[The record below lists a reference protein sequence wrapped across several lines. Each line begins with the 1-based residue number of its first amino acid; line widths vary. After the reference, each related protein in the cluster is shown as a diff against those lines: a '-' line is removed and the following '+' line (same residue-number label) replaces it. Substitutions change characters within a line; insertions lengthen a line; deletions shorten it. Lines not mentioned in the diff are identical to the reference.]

1 MQRAIDRRTFIGA
14 SAACLLLAAGA
25 SRAQS
30 ERRGMRRI
38 AFLGAADERGYASRI
53 AALRA
58 GLNEL
63 GYVEGRNLEITFRWA
78 EGRYERLPAL
88 AAELARLDVEV
99 IVTHA
104 IPPTLAAKAATTT
117 IPIVMTNVGDAVAN
131 GIVTNLARP
140 EGNIT
145 GDTFFG
151 PELAAKRLE
160 LLREAL
166 PRARRIGILLNPD
179 NPGNRRSLPALEDAA
194 ASLGVTPVRVEA
206 RGAEAV
212 ADAIDAVA
220 APRLDALLV
229 LEDVR
234 FIAGVRRIADTV
246 TARRLPVIGFTELA
260 VAGGLIGYGADFL
273 ALYRRAAT
281 FVDRILK
288 GARPADLPVERPT
301 QFTLVYNAK
310 AAQTLGIAL
319 PASFLVRAEVV

>member
-1 MQRAIDRRTFIGA
+1 MLFA
-14 SAACLLLAAGA
+14 SRA
-25 SRAQS
+25 SRAQR
-30 ERRGMRRI
+30 ERPGVRRI

-63 GYVEGRNLEITFRWA
+63 GYVEGRNLEIVFRWA

-88 AAELARLDVEV
+88 AAELVRLDVEV

-166 PRARRIGILLNPD
+166 PRARRIGILVNPD
-179 NPGNRRSLPALEDAA
+179 NPGNRRSLPALEQAA
-194 ASLGVTPVRVEA
+194 ATVGATTVRVEA
-206 RGAEAV
+206 RGVEAV
-212 ADAIDAVA
+212 ADAIDAA

-229 LEDVR
+229 LEEVR
-234 FIAGVRRIADTV
+234 FIAGVRRIADIV
-246 TARRLPVIGFTELA
+246 TARRLPAIGFTELA

-301 QFTLVYNAK
+301 RFTLVVNAK
-310 AAQTLGIAL
+310 AAHTLGIVL
-319 PASFLVRAEVV
+319 PASFLVRADVL